1 MFKSTQLKNKTS
13 KKIVALTLSFST
25 ILSLAPIN
33 PLLAKSNP
41 ESRYNSSQS
50 SSILIADKDKQN
62 YQSPN
67 RNYYNRPSN
76 NNNSNWN
83 NNNNNSNWNNNNNN
97 SNWNN
102 NNNNNSNINNSNNPN
117 QSSNIALNSGTVI
130 ATTLP
135 SANKIL
141 VTKEETMALALVVK
155 NDVRDNSNQIIIPA
169 GSQII
174 GEIRPAGQGSRF
186 FAKTLILRNGN
197 EYPLN
202 ATSRIVTRTETIS
215 DGKNTD
221 AIWQGALAGAAA
233 GTLLGG
239 ITGDKAI
246 ATEEVLGG
254 AGFGALAGLLLGGNR
269 NKELISINPEQDLQL
284 TLTSNFRSN

>member
-41 ESRYNSSQS
+41 QSRYNSSQS

-76 NNNSNWN
+76 NNNFNWN
-83 NNNNNSNWNNNNNN
+83 NNNNNSNWNNNN
-97 SNWNN
+97 SNN
-102 NNNNNSNINNSNNPN
+102 NNPNNRNS
-117 QSSNIALNSGTVI
+117 SSNIALNSGTVI

-141 VTKEETMALALVVK
+141 VTKEETMALGLVVK

-215 DGKNTD
+215 AGKNTD

-284 TLTSNFRSN
+284 TLTSNFKIN